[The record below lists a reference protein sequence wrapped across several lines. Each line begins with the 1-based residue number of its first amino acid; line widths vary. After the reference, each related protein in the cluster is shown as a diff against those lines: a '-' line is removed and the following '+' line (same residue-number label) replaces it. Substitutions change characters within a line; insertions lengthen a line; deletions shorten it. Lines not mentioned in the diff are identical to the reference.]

1 MVADA
6 GILLGR
12 SAKCLGL
19 RRHDSVGR
27 TYRSRAGWRDDRA
40 ALDLDWRKAPT
51 PRGDRSSCSTL
62 GYGDIYGRIVC
73 LVARLGDRNLRAGI
87 RSARVVQSHPRQ
99 RRGHPLHRRLRH
111 LGASCIVPLGAIH

>member
-6 GILLGR
+6 GILLRR

-19 RRHDSVGR
+19 RRHDGAGR
-27 TYRSRAGWRDDRA
+27 TYCSRAGWRDDGA
-40 ALDLDWRKAPT
+40 ALDFDWCQAPT
-51 PRGDRSSCSTL
+51 PRGDCSGCNTV
-62 GYGDIYGRIVC
+62 GYGDIYRRIVC
-73 LVARLGDRNLRAGI
+73 LVARLGDRGLRTSI

>member
-6 GILLGR
+6 GILLRR

-19 RRHDSVGR
+19 CRHNGAGWA
-27 TYRSRAGWRDDRA
+27 YRSRAGWRDDGA
-40 ALDLDWRKAPT
+40 ALNLDWRKAPT
-51 PRGDRSSCSTL
+51 PRGDCGGCSTM

-99 RRGHPLHRRLRH
+99 RRGYPLYRRLRH